1 MFGKKKRDLTSFE
14 RRQRLCE
21 KREKNAE
28 NMISDPE
35 QINSSTASLSS
46 DPAPVDDTANLAAA
60 DNNFDNQSK

>member
-1 MFGKKKRDLTSFE
+1 MFGKIKRDLTSFE

-46 DPAPVDDTANLAAA
+46 DPAHVDDTANLAAA